1 MNRAI
6 IIVMMDFL
14 ISSFML
20 FIDVGG
26 SQTHQYQLNSRATPY
41 EQARTEE
48 QPAVITDEDIEEHFV
63 EVYKDAYFDSL
74 HADIA
79 ALSSK
84 MERQE
89 ADLSRQLA
97 DSQSAL
103 AKSEDKKRELDA
115 ALDETTKENVSLKD
129 RISEDDIK
137 INTLESNFLKADA
150 RIHDLEAESSKMHT
164 DYNKAREELSDANE
178 KIVAQKEEIYTHKAS
193 LLSANEKIE
202 NQQHEIERKDTDIS
216 NANRKIAAQ
225 QHEIE
230 LKDANSKK
238 LESDVQLLN
247 QRVAE
252 KDQLIQKQDLEK
264 DRMRSEFQ
272 AERANLNVQNEHLRR
287 LNEEHLAKL
296 KESAD
301 KAEIL
306 SQEISRNQ
314 DALRRQADEFR
325 AKYEEDSK
333 EYKEILTKLVAT
345 SDEIRDRIDS
355 VKEYNERL
363 YSNLEESFK
372 EQFREITG
380 ALAVAEN
387 NLRSAQAELQTA
399 IISKNQ
405 ELIDAATSKMDSAQS
420 DFNSKRQEL
429 SDLDMRNAVASKSFD
444 RRAVAEAR
452 IAFTFD
458 LADKDWFTDKKN
470 FSTHGL
476 VVTLKNG
483 RKVAL
488 AHAEPFGLMW
498 SEYSDGLSKAHLVGR
513 AFESGTPRSFTYS
526 NFSILS
532 NNPTIV
538 AVPISSNVQGLKLHN
553 AVTHPI
559 YNLEQRNLKYYS
571 QKSTSS
577 QENMDNWKIDARQNK
592 LVLPDRTGII
602 AGAKDW
608 FNSYEGDFIVDSDG
622 YLICMMISS
631 SECAYIMEEDL
642 QRTGKEFNIGNLDRL
657 AQDAS
662 NYRRENK

>member
-14 ISSFML
+14 ISSFLL
-20 FIDVGG
+20 FMDVGG
-26 SQTHQYQLNSRATPY
+26 SQTHQYQLNSRAMPY
-41 EQARTEE
+41 EQAGTED

-89 ADLSRQLA
+89 EDLTRQLS

-103 AKSEDKKRELDA
+103 AKSESKNRELDA
-115 ALDETTKENVSLKD
+115 ALGEKNKENASLKD
-129 RISEDDIK
+129 RISEDDEK
-137 INTLESNFLKADA
+137 IDTLEERILKADA
-150 RIHDLEAESSKMHT
+150 KIHDLETESSNMHA
-164 DYNKAREELSDANE
+164 DYDKAREELSGANE
-178 KIVAQKEEIYTHKAS
+178 KIVAQQDEIDAQKAS

-202 NQQHEIERKDTDIS
+202 IQQHEIEQRDADIS
-216 NANRKIAAQ
+216 NANSKIVAQ

-247 QRVAE
+247 QRISE
-252 KDQLIQKQDLEK
+252 KEQLIQKQDMDK
-264 DRMRSEFQ
+264 DRMRKEFQ

-314 DALRRQADEFR
+314 DALKRQSEEFR

-387 NLRSAQAELQTA
+387 NLRSAQSELQA
-399 IISKNQ
+399 AVISKNQ
-405 ELIDAATSKMDSAQS
+405 ELIDAANSKMDAAQS
-420 DFNSKRQEL
+420 DFNNKRQDL
-429 SDLDMRNAVASKSFD
+429 SDLDMRNAAASKSFD
-444 RRAVAEAR
+444 MRTVADSR
-452 IAFTFD
+452 MAFTFS
-458 LADKDWFTDKKN
+458 LADKDFFTDKKD
-470 FSTHGL
+470 FFTQGI
-476 VVTLKNG
+476 VVELGNG
-483 RKVAL
+483 NKVAL
-488 AHAEPFGLMW
+488 AHAKPFGLLW
-498 SEYSDGLSKAHLVGR
+498 SEYSDGLTKANLLGR
-513 AFESGTPRSFTYS
+513 ASEGSEYKSRGYS
-526 NFSILS
+526 NFSVLS
-532 NNPTIV
+532 SNPAIV
-538 AVPISSNVQGLKLHN
+538 VIPISSNIQGLKLHN
-553 AVTHPI
+553 ASTHRP
-559 YNLEQRNLKYYS
+559 YNLEPRNLKYYS
-571 QKSTSS
+571 QKSVSS
-577 QENMDNWKIDARQNK
+577 QVHMDNWEIENKKNK
-592 LVLPDRTGII
+592 LILPSRTGVI
-602 AGAKDW
+602 AGATGW

-622 YLICMMISS
+622 YLICMMVSS
-631 SECAYIMEEDL
+631 SECAYIIEEDL
-642 QRTGKEFNIGNLDRL
+642 HRSGQEFNTGNLDRF